1 MKTRLQALALLDRA
15 IRATSDEE
23 LTAAVEALDDDH
35 REALERVVEGD
46 PTPTAL
52 REAATKGRLN
62 GVMEGVAL
70 VLTEASLNDCIE
82 KLGDHSDN
90 PTSEQLREV
99 LPGVIERHGL
109 ALTRMMLASTVAG
122 EAAASAVIRDLL
134 RHDELVKLPREEPRP
149 VAPPVDTDA
158 DDKLDPE
165 REALKAKRH
174 EARKRKQEE
183 AARRREQSARA
194 RNRA

>member
-35 REALERVVEGD
+35 REALERVVEGE

-99 LPGVIERHGL
+99 LPGVVERHGL
-109 ALTRMMLASTVAG
+109 ALTRMMLASTLAG

-149 VAPPVDTDA
+149 VAPPVDA
-158 DDKLDPE
+158 DDDSDPE

-183 AARRREQSARA
+183 AARRREQSARD